1 MTITL
6 TSIDLS
12 LESAPQVKIPEGP
25 DPITKTFLPIFSD
38 FSLLRIVLVRS
49 CIQKYFWSD
58 GSFLKLSNL
67 TGPDF
72 LEFSSFKK
80 MKNFSSVLFLYEVL
94 RDTILIL

>member
-1 MTITL
+1 M
-6 TSIDLS
+6 
-12 LESAPQVKIPEGP
+12 KIPEGP

-38 FSLLRIVLVRS
+38 FFLIKNCVG
-49 CIQKYFWSD
+49 QKLYPKIFFWSD